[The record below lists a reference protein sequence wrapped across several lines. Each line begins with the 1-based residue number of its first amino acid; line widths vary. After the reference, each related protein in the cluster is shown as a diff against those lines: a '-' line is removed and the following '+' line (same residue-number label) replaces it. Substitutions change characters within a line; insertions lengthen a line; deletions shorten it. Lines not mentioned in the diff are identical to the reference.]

1 MEKRVFA
8 LCKNQWYTILSKRIS
23 FYPNR
28 FYLEFWILS
37 TFLWQDCNGQ
47 EVSVVLLDTEGTDSA
62 QGTGFD
68 DHQIFTLTVLVS
80 SVLIYNSSAVAN
92 RRDLDELEYLLN
104 HSPQR
109 IAEGTVVY
117 SDPKAFCKVY
127 LAFEFITFSD
137 KLNQFPSI
145 YLVTYCSVNA
155 QPKFLTRKSTTR
167 TKRKLKP
174 SLIS

>member
-1 MEKRVFA
+1 M
-8 LCKNQWYTILSKRIS
+8 
-23 FYPNR
+23 
-28 FYLEFWILS
+28 S

-92 RRDLDELEYLLN
+92 RRDLEELEYLLN
-104 HSPQR
+104 HPPQR

-117 SDPKAFCKVY
+117 SDPRAFCKVY
-127 LAFEFITFSD
+127 LAFAFITFSD

-155 QPKFLTRKSTTR
+155 EP
-167 TKRKLKP
+167 
-174 SLIS
+174 